1 MLLLNDTYR
10 QQSNFAAYCRTGIY
24 SPMTGVNEERLAH
37 YPRLVFN
44 VIDDTLRSAY
54 PLTVDLLTEEEWDT
68 TVRSFFATHKCSTY
82 SVWKMPY
89 EFYQFVLTLDNS
101 LTEKYPFLEE
111 LLLFEWTEI
120 EIHMM
125 EDEQFPEVVSEGE
138 MATDTPVLNP
148 EYTIL
153 QLHYPVHLKNP
164 NEIADTDKGEYFV
177 LLFREQES
185 GNVQFLD
192 LSFYFVW
199 LLRKMEHEQ
208 KSLFELAEEASDLF
222 GVEQRFLLEKSLP
235 FLTEL
240 RNKNFIIGYKK

>member
-1 MLLLNDTYR
+1 MLLHNDTYQ
-10 QQSNFAAYCRTGIY
+10 QQSNFASYCRTGIY
-24 SPMTGVNEERLAH
+24 TPIKGVRKERLAH
-37 YPRLVFN
+37 YPQLVYN

-125 EDEQFPEVVSEGE
+125 EDEVYPEVESKGE
-138 MATDTPVLNP
+138 MVMDTLGLNP

-164 NEIADTDKGEYFV
+164 NEITAADKSEYFV

-199 LLRKMEHEQ
+199 LIRKIEQEQ
-208 KSLFELAEEASDLF
+208 KSLLDLTEEASELF
-222 GVEQRFLLEKSLP
+222 GVNQNVLVENSLP

-240 RNKNFIIGYKK
+240 QNKKFIIGYKK

>member
-1 MLLLNDTYR
+1 MLLLNDTYQ
-10 QQSNFAAYCRTGIY
+10 QQSNFAAYCRTGNYFPIK
-24 SPMTGVNEERLAH
+24 GVHEERLSH

-54 PLTVDLLTEEEWDT
+54 PITFDLLTDDEWET
-68 TVRSFFATHKCSTY
+68 IVRSFFATHKCSTY

-89 EFYQFVLTLDNS
+89 EFYQFVLTLDNQ

-125 EDEQFPEVVSEGE
+125 EDEVYPEVESKGE
-138 MATDTPVLNP
+138 MVTDTLVFNP

-164 NEIADTDKGEYFV
+164 NEITEHDKGDYFV
-177 LLFREQES
+177 LLFREQEI

-199 LLRKMEHEQ
+199 LIRKIENEQ
-208 KSLFELAEEASDLF
+208 KSLLELTEEASELF
-222 GVEQRFLLEKSLP
+222 GVNQNVLVENSLP

-240 RNKNFIIGYKK
+240 QNKKFIIGYKK